1 MKKSFLFLSA
11 FFVLTA
17 FAVVANSW
25 KNDPAHS
32 QLAFTVKHFG
42 INKITGHMLDFAV
55 DVQSS
60 KADFS
65 DAVVTLNAKTASLN
79 TRIDARDNHL
89 KSADFFDAEKYPEI
103 TFRSTGIKADG
114 KNKYKLTGDLTMH
127 GVTKQVTMEMEHK
140 GTVQNPN
147 NNKPIAAIVVKGKI
161 KRSDFN
167 IGGKFP
173 ANIISDE
180 VYIRGDGEFVQN

>member
-1 MKKSFLFLSA
+1 MKKSLFFLSA

-17 FAVVANSW
+17 FSVVATQW

-42 INKITGHMLDFAV
+42 INKITGYMHDFKV

-79 TRIDARDNHL
+79 TRIEARDNHL
-89 KSADFFDAEKYPEI
+89 KSADFFDAENHPEI
-103 TFRSTGIKADG
+103 TFKSTAIKADG

-147 NNKPIAAIVVKGKI
+147 NKKPLAAIIVKGKI

-173 ANIISDE
+173 DNVISDE
-180 VYIRGDGEFVQN
+180 VSIRGEGEFVQN